1 MDVIYLTSFLNR
13 LDDKVWIICAPTPLT
28 LKNKIMK
35 IELKKI
41 FCDPSKILKNISWPV
56 SVCLIYFMIPTKTLQ
71 APSYILT

>member
-41 FCDPSKILKNISWPV
+41 FCDLSKILKNIS
-56 SVCLIYFMIPTKTLQ
+56 
-71 APSYILT
+71 